1 MTPKKKN
8 DNKEVTPA
16 VKKVAAKS
24 AHAKVPEAA
33 KPAHAEASAE
43 KAGPKRMVL
52 KTLKRASVAPPSPT
66 LHRVTGVMTRR
77 VIPKAPPPKPVPV
90 APPPGQVDTV
100 DQYGQPLHPK
110 GVGVPPPLAPK
121 PIEKK
126 AAPPVETKATAA
138 LAAKPTPAPKE
149 TKKPLETKKESAK
162 SEPTATYKM
171 PPPSPI
177 KTPMP
182 RPVPKTGHT
191 TRPDHDTARPGDRG
205 AGAQELEPALAA
217 SAVAAPARQKLR
229 IPEVVT
235 VKELSDKL
243 NVKPIEVIKKLLGL
257 GTMVTINQQIDTD
270 IATLAADAFGFDV
283 EIVPLIGEAE
293 AVDEQ
298 EDPAKLKPRPPVVT
312 IMGHVDHG
320 KTSLL
325 DAIRKTRVAE
335 KEAGG
340 ITQHIG
346 AYRVSTPKG
355 DVVFLDTPGHE
366 AFTAMRARGAKVTDM
381 VVLVVAAD
389 DGVMP
394 QTVEAIDHAR
404 AAGVPIVVAVNK
416 IDLPTADV
424 ERIRRELAQ
433 HQLLS
438 EEWGGKTVFV
448 EVSAKKGTNID
459 KLLEMLLL
467 EAELME
473 LKANPDRSAQG
484 VVVEAKL
491 DPRRGVAATLLVQ
504 RGTLKASDIVV
515 AGFTYG
521 RARAILDDAG
531 ARINEAGPSTPVEVL
546 GLSAVPQ
553 AGDRFTVLADE
564 REARTLVERRQMSQ
578 AEEAQKRRHVT
589 LENLHARVA
598 EGKVRELKI
607 VLKADVQGSV
617 QALRDSLERMSTDE
631 IRLNVIHSGV
641 GGINETDVTLAA
653 ASDAVVIGFSVR
665 ADAKS
670 EDLARKEE
678 VEVKT
683 YRIIYEAIADV
694 RASMEGLLEPE
705 KTEIKLGRAEIR
717 DVFKLSKGGTIGGS
731 FVLEGKLTRGS
742 KIRVI
747 RDGVVAHVGV
757 LESLRRFKDDV
768 KEVEKGFEC
777 GIGLGNFQDIKAKD
791 IVEAYTE
798 ETKAR
803 KLEPQA

>member
-1 MTPKKKN
+1 MVTKKKEG
-8 DNKEVTPA
+8 DKEVKPA
-16 VKKVAAKS
+16 VKK
-24 AHAKVPEAA
+24 P
-33 KPAHAEASAE
+33 AE
-43 KAGPKRMVL
+43 KAAAPAAPAETGGPKRMVL
-52 KTLKRASVAPPSPT
+52 KTLKRAAAAPPPSPT
-66 LHRVTGVMTRR
+66 LRRVSGTMTRR

-90 APPPGQVDTV
+90 APPP
-100 DQYGQPLHPK
+100 
-110 GVGVPPPLAPK
+110 PPPPPAPVAK
-121 PIEKK
+121 PVEKPAVAIPIEVK
-126 AAPPVETKATAA
+126 AAPPV
-138 LAAKPTPAPKE
+138 PAPKPAAPAQE
-149 TKKPLETKKESAK
+149 PKKPLETKKEHSK

-171 PPPSPI
+171 PPPTPL
-177 KTPMP
+177 KTPAP
-182 RPVPKTGHT
+182 RPTSKPAQAPAH
-191 TRPDHDTARPGDRG
+191 A
-205 AGAQELEPALAA
+205 AGASATATA
-217 SAVAAPARQKLR
+217 SAKPVVEAAPAAARQKVR

-235 VKELSDKL
+235 VKDLSDKL
-243 NVKPIEVIKKLLGL
+243 NVKPIDVIKKLLGL
-257 GTMVTINQQIDTD
+257 GTMVTINQQIDSD
-270 IATLAADAFGFDV
+270 VATLAADAFGFDV
-283 EIVPLIGEAE
+283 EIIPILRDTEAAE
-293 AVDEQ
+293 EK

-346 AYRVSTPKG
+346 AYRVGTPKG

-366 AFTAMRARGAKVTDM
+366 AFTAMRARGAKVTDI

-394 QTVEAIDHAR
+394 QTIEAIDHAR

-416 IDLPTADV
+416 VDLPTADV
-424 ERIRRELAQ
+424 EKIRRELAQ

-448 EVSAKKGTNID
+448 DVSAKKGTNIE
-459 KLLEMLLL
+459 KLLEMLEL

-504 RGTLKASDIVV
+504 KGTLRTSDVVV
-515 AGFTYG
+515 AGLTYG
-521 RARAILDDAG
+521 RARALLDDTG

-553 AGDRFTVLADE
+553 AGDTFTVMADE
-564 REARTLVERRQMSQ
+564 REARILVERRQMVVS
-578 AEEAQKRRHVT
+578 EDAQKRRRVT
-589 LENLHARVA
+589 LENLHERVA
-598 EGKVRELKI
+598 EGKIRELKI

-641 GGINETDVTLAA
+641 GGINETDVGLAA
-653 ASDAVVIGFSVR
+653 ASDAVIIGFGIR
-665 ADAKS
+665 ADAKA
-670 EDLARKEE
+670 EDYARKED
-678 VEVKT
+678 VEIKT

-694 RASMEGLLEPE
+694 RAAMEGLLEPE
-705 KTEIKLGRAEIR
+705 KTELKIGRAEIR
-717 DVFKLSKGGTIGGS
+717 EVYKLSKGGTIGGS
-731 FVLEGKLTRGS
+731 FVLEGKLIRGA
-742 KIRVI
+742 KARVI
-747 RDGVVAHVGV
+747 RDGVVVHVGV

-777 GIGLGNFQDIKAKD
+777 GIGMGNFQDIKPKD
-791 IVEAYTE
+791 IVELYSE
-798 ETKAR
+798 ESKAR
-803 KLEPQA
+803 KLAPQV

>member
-1 MTPKKKN
+1 MPTKKKT
-8 DNKEVTPA
+8 DNPPD
-16 VKKVAAKS
+16 
-24 AHAKVPEAA
+24 AHAPKHRTEKASGPDTSVE
-33 KPAHAEASAE
+33 KPAE
-43 KAGPKRMVL
+43 KTGPKRMVL
-52 KTLKRASVAPPSPT
+52 KTLKRATVAPPSPT
-66 LHRVTGVMTRR
+66 LHRVSGVMTRR
-77 VIPKAPPPKPVPV
+77 VLPKAPPPKPVTV
-90 APPPGQVDTV
+90 APS
-100 DQYGQPLHPK
+100 
-110 GVGVPPPLAPK
+110 PPPAEPPVQAAPPAPT

-126 AAPPVETKATAA
+126 LAPPVESKAAA
-138 LAAKPTPAPKE
+138 PLAPPAEKSTPAVKE
-149 TKKPLETKKESAK
+149 TKKSLEKKKESPK
-162 SEPTATYKM
+162 SEPTATYKL
-171 PPPSPI
+171 PPPAPF
-177 KTPMP
+177 KAPAV
-182 RPVPKTGHT
+182 RPVPKQAQHPVTSGS
-191 TRPDHDTARPGDRG
+191 PDSGLRT
-205 AGAQELEPALAA
+205 EPTKGSPDSPTL
-217 SAVAAPARQKLR
+217 SPAAPVVAREKVR

-235 VKELSDKL
+235 VKELSNKL
-243 NVKPIEVIKKLLGL
+243 NVKPIDVIKKLLGL
-257 GTMVTINQQIDTD
+257 GTMVTINQQIDAD

-283 EIVPLIGEAE
+283 EVIPMIGEVE
-293 AVDEQ
+293 AVDEK
-298 EDPAKLKPRPPVVT
+298 EDPAKLKPRAPVIT

-346 AYRVSTPKG
+346 AYRVGTPKG

-366 AFTAMRARGAKVTDM
+366 AFTAMRARGAKVTDI

-416 IDLPTADV
+416 VDLPNADV
-424 ERIRRELAQ
+424 EKIRRELSQ
-433 HQLLS
+433 HQLVS

-473 LKANPDRSAQG
+473 LKANPDRNAQG
-484 VVVEAKL
+484 VVIEAKL
-491 DPRRGVAATLLVQ
+491 DARRGVAATVLVQ
-504 RGTLKASDIVV
+504 RGTLKTSDVVV
-515 AGFTYG
+515 AGLTYG
-521 RARAILDDAG
+521 RARALLDDTG
-531 ARINEAGPSTPVEVL
+531 ERIPEAGPSTPVEVL

-553 AGDRFTVLADE
+553 AGDRFIVMSDE
-564 REARTLVERRQMSQ
+564 REARTLVERRQMVLS
-578 AEEAQKRRHVT
+578 EEAQKRRHVT

-598 EGKVRELKI
+598 EGKISELKI

-617 QALRDSLERMSTDE
+617 QAVRDSLERMSTDE

-641 GGINETDVTLAA
+641 GGINERDVSLAA
-653 ASDAVVIGFSVR
+653 ASDAVIIGFSVR
-665 ADAKS
+665 PDAKS
-670 EDLARKEE
+670 EDLAQKEE
-678 VEVKT
+678 VEIKT

-694 RASMEGLLEPE
+694 RAAMEGLLKPVT
-705 KTEIKLGRAEIR
+705 TEIKLGRAEIR

-731 FVLEGKLTRGS
+731 FVLEGKLIRGS
-742 KIRVI
+742 KIRLI
-747 RDGVVAHVGV
+747 RDGIVVHEGS
-757 LESLRRFKDDV
+757 LDSLRRFKDDV

-777 GIGLGNFQDIKAKD
+777 GIGLGNFQDLKAKD